1 MKVAF
6 AILALYMAI
15 PLLII
20 GTQRLA
26 QESPVPVA
34 QAAAAPAPFTAR

>member
-1 MKVAF
+1 MKIAF

-20 GTQRLA
+20 GTQKLA
-26 QESPVPVA
+26 QESAAPVA
-34 QAAAAPAPFTAR
+34 RAAAPQTPFTGR